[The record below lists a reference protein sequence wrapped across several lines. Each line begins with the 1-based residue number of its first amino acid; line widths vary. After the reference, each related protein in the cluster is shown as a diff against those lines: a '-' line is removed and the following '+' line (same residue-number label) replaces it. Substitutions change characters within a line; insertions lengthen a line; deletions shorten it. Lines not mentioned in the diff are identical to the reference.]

1 MGRRRRVLKGLAVAG
16 LAPVW
21 RPATLLAGEPVAQT
35 RFADVNS
42 KLVADYALPR
52 FKRFAEAAHKQ
63 AETLVAF
70 NESDATLGDA
80 TTAFHDAIA
89 AWMAVQHLRFGA
101 LEEEMRDFR
110 IQFWPDKRN
119 RVGKQLG
126 EALRDER
133 QDLLDPTVLA
143 DASVALQGFPALER
157 LLFVEAVE
165 PGSYG
170 GALAAAI
177 GNNLATMT
185 DTVAGA
191 WGPEGST
198 GAALLSPGPG
208 ARYGDPA
215 AVTAAFVGA
224 MAVQLEFIAQR
235 KLATP
240 LGESLAKARPR
251 TSETWRSGGSL
262 THIAT
267 NLSSLSDMYGGENRI
282 ETLVIE
288 AGFRPVSEK
297 LQDAMAQALATTQ
310 ALGADLP
317 PLVEEE
323 AGREQ
328 LERIVVQVETAHGL
342 VAGDIAGALDL
353 VLGFNSLDGD

>member
-1 MGRRRRVLKGLAVAG
+1 MGRRRHVLKGLAAAG

-21 RPATLLAGEPVAQT
+21 RPATLLAGEPIAQT
-35 RFADVNS
+35 RFADINRN
-42 KLVADYALPR
+42 LVADYAHPR
-52 FKRFAEAAHKQ
+52 FNQFAEAAHKQ
-63 AETLVAF
+63 AEVLISF
-70 NESDATLGDA
+70 DQGDA
-80 TTAFHDAIA
+80 SLEDAQSAFHDAIA

-101 LEEEMRDFR
+101 AEEQMRDFR

-126 EALRDER
+126 EAMRDER
-133 QDLLDPTVLA
+133 QDLLDPAVLA

-157 LLFVEAVE
+157 LVFVEAVE

-170 GALAAAI
+170 GALAVAI

-185 DTVAGA
+185 DAIAGA
-191 WGPEGST
+191 WGPEGAT

-208 ARYGDPA
+208 ARYSDHA

-224 MAVQLEFIAQR
+224 MAVQLEFIARR

-262 THIAT
+262 AHIAT
-267 NLSSLSDMYGGENRI
+267 NLSSLSAMYDGEDRI
-282 ETLVIE
+282 GTLVVE
-288 AGFRPVSEK
+288 AGFEQVSGR
-297 LQDAMAQALATTQ
+297 LQGVMAEALASTE

-328 LERIVVQVETAHGL
+328 LERIVAQVETAHGL
-342 VAGDIAGALDL
+342 VTGDVAGALDL

>member
-1 MGRRRRVLKGLAVAG
+1 MGRRRRILKGLAVAG

-21 RPATLLAGEPVAQT
+21 RPATLFAGEPIAQT

-52 FKRFAEAAHKQ
+52 FKHFAEAAHKQ
-63 AETLVAF
+63 AETLVGF
-70 NESDATLGDA
+70 NQNDATLEEA
-80 TTAFHDAIA
+80 KSAFHDAIG

-101 LEEEMRDFR
+101 LEEQMRDFR

-126 EALRDER
+126 EAMRDER
-133 QDLLDPTVLA
+133 QDLLDAAVLA
-143 DASVALQGFPALER
+143 EASVALQGFPALER
-157 LLFVEAVE
+157 LVFVETVE

-170 GALAAAI
+170 GKLAVAI
-177 GNNLATMT
+177 GNNLATMA
-185 DTVAGA
+185 DAIAGA

-208 ARYGDPA
+208 ARYSDPA

-240 LGESLAKARPR
+240 LGENLAKARPR

-267 NLSSLSDMYGGENRI
+267 NLSSLSDMYGGDGRI
-282 ETLVIE
+282 GTLVVE
-288 AGFRPVSEK
+288 AGFEPLSDK
-297 LQDAMAQALATTQ
+297 LQGAMTQALATTE

-317 PLVEEE
+317 PLVEDE

-328 LERIVVQVETAHGL
+328 LEKIVVQVEAAHGL
-342 VAGDIAGALDL
+342 VTGDIAGALDL

>member
-1 MGRRRRVLKGLAVAG
+1 MGRRRRVLKGLAAAG

-21 RPATLLAGEPVAQT
+21 RPATLLAGEPIAQT

-42 KLVADYALPR
+42 NLVTDYASPR
-52 FKRFAEAAHKQ
+52 FNTFAEAAHKQ
-63 AETLVAF
+63 AEILVAYDQG
-70 NESDATLGDA
+70 DATLEDA
-80 TTAFHDAIA
+80 KSAFHDAIG
-89 AWMAVQHLRFGA
+89 AWMKVQHLRFGA
-101 LEEEMRDFR
+101 AEEQMRDFR

-126 EALRDER
+126 EAMREER
-133 QDLLDPTVLA
+133 QDLLDPEVLA

-157 LLFVEAVE
+157 LVFVEEVA

-170 GALAAAI
+170 GALAVAV
-177 GNNLATMT
+177 GNNLASMT
-185 DTVAGA
+185 DAIAGA
-191 WGPEGST
+191 WAPAGAT
-198 GAALLSPGPG
+198 GAALLSPGSG
-208 ARYGDPA
+208 ARYSDPA

-235 KLATP
+235 KLSTP
-240 LGESLAKARPR
+240 LGESLEKARPR

-267 NLSSLSDMYGGENRI
+267 NLTSLSDMYGGGDRI
-282 ETLVIE
+282 GALVVE
-288 AGFRPVSEK
+288 AGFEQVSEN
-297 LQDAMAQALATTQ
+297 LQVAMAEALANTQ

-328 LERIVVQVETAHGL
+328 LEQIVAKVETAHGL